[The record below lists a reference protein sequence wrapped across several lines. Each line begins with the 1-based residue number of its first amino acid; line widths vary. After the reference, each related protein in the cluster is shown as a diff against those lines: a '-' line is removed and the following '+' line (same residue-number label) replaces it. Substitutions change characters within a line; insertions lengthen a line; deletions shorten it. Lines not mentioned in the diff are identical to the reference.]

1 MARYKFY
8 AVRRNNKTFVFD
20 HWYGIGGAEEAVEE
34 SAGDPVKARW
44 KGCHTRQE
52 AETYFDGKNE
62 TLENYEALMKKY
74 LAGDKSVLPRLK
86 KLAEGMQSNGNTTN
100 TRNTENGVHLDAV
113 RTRRS
118 VYAGAGSRSYRKV
131 ARRVFAARAGVAS
144 AAGGNR
150 NKF

>member
-62 TLENYEALMKKY
+62 TLESYELLMKKY
-74 LAGDKSVLPRLK
+74 LAGDESVLPRLM
-86 KLAEGMQSNGNTTN
+86 KLAEGMKSNGNTTN
-100 TRNTENGVHLDAV
+100 TRSAKSDLHLDAV
-113 RTRRS
+113 RHRRS
-118 VYAGAGSRSYRKV
+118 VYDRADSRSYRKV
-131 ARRVFAARAGVAS
+131 ARRVLSARAGIAS
-144 AAGGNR
+144 AAGGDR
-150 NKF
+150 SKF

>member
-1 MARYKFY
+1 MPKYKFY

-34 SAGDPVKARW
+34 STGDPVKARW

-52 AETYFDGKNE
+52 AETYFDAKDE
-62 TLENYEALMKKY
+62 SAERYEALMERY
-74 LAGDKSVLPRLK
+74 LAGDNSVLLRLK
-86 KLAEGMQSNGNTTN
+86 KLAEGMQSNGNNKTVGNMDTAVS
-100 TRNTENGVHLDAV
+100 GMPVHGRV
-113 RTRRS
+113 
-118 VYAGAGSRSYRKV
+118 GSRSYRKV
-131 ARRVFAARAGVAS
+131 ARRVLSARAGVAS